1 MPTLKLY
8 DYLPSQNAWKIRV
21 LLAQLGLPYQQV
33 LVSIFEGQGQTP
45 EFLAMKSSGGV
56 PVLEIAPG
64 EYLAES
70 NAILAYLAE
79 GSRYLS
85 MDRLQ
90 RARTFAWLF
99 FESEMVEPNI
109 GSLRFWT
116 LTDKLAK
123 RDPALIAM
131 KRAGGT
137 RALASMQR
145 HLQDRKFFVDERCS
159 IADISLYAYTHLAAD
174 AGFDF
179 AVYPAVDAWI
189 KRVREQPGLD
199 ERVYPYSIDP
209 HSFKELRERLFRA
222 RRMYVIGPD
231 SRR

>member
-1 MPTLKLY
+1 MHTLKLY

-21 LLAQLGLPYQQV
+21 LLKQRGLPYEQV

-45 EFLAMKSSGGV
+45 EFLAMKANGGV

-70 NAILAYLAE
+70 NAILVYLAE
-79 GSRYLS
+79 GSYYLS
-85 MDRLQ
+85 MDRAQ
-90 RARTFAWLF
+90 RARTLAWLF

-116 LTDKLAK
+116 LTGKLAK

-131 KRAGGT
+131 KRAGAA
-137 RALASMQR
+137 RALVSMQR
-145 HLQDRKFFVDERCS
+145 HLQNRQFFVDERCS
-159 IADISLYAYTHLAAD
+159 IADISLYAYTHLAGD
-174 AGFDF
+174 AGFDL
-179 AVYPAVDAWI
+179 AAYPAVDAWL
-189 KRVREQPGLD
+189 KRMREQPGLD

-209 HSFKELRERLFRA
+209 HSLKELR
-222 RRMYVIGPD
+222 
-231 SRR
+231 